1 MRSAAIGCAIEVALR
16 VEDHSI
22 GGSFIRG
29 AVEGMQHGEGAARG
43 GYFIDCAGIVS
54 ATLGSG
60 AVDIPLLIED
70 EIAFRFGAV
79 GLALEGVDLIVGP
92 AATARHQLENHPGAV
107 APGVGRTVDVSGLV
121 EEGVA
126 EGAAAAVVI
135 GELED
140 KVERIAAIGTDQLVD
155 VGWSGAVDVAGLI
168 EGEVAKLRP
177 HSIIAAGKVIENGL
191 RPGAERGLA
200 RGGRR
205 LQVEDRAATLTEGAI
220 TAASIYGRAVEA
232 AVRSKDH
239 AAGRGLSVISSG
251 KGVQEVEDPSG
262 AFPGQLEGGAAAD
275 AAAKGAASAAVI
287 AGHSVQIAALV
298 HHQAAGR
305 ISSISLTGEVI
316 EHLVG
321 LGVRRL
327 GGNRN
332 PKRDCNRQC
341 CSCWP

>member
-70 EIAFRFGAV
+70 
-79 GLALEGVDLIVGP
+79 
-92 AATARHQLENHPGAV
+92 
-107 APGVGRTVDVSGLV
+107 
-121 EEGVA
+121 GVA

-155 VGWSGAVDVAGLI
+155 VGWSGAVDVTGLV
-168 EGEVAKLRP
+168 EGQVAKLGP

-200 RGGRR
+200 RGGGR

-220 TAASIYGRAVEA
+220 TAASKRGRAVEA